1 MYKLLIKVRGKNK
14 KIREDILKEEVLKNL
29 NLKAENYS
37 LVLMRFEN
45 KVLELVI
52 KDKFFLNNMIDEI
65 TKLKLENKKLS
76 VLDLELDIQE
86 VRLEKLKKI
95 LENKRVKIEFLTPT
109 LFKIGSNFK
118 SEYSNTL
125 FFSWLLRKFNRE
137 LGIEEKIEIPKDK
150 MERVIILNRELEN
163 INIKLNNFET
173 GAFRGKIEL
182 DFQGIDSNLIENFE
196 KILNYGLKHNIGYKN
211 KNGYGKIRINN

>member
-1 MYKLLIKVRGKNK
+1 MYKLIIK
-14 KIREDILKEEVLKNL
+14 LKEKKENIQGKKLKKDFLNSL
-29 NLKAENYS
+29 NLKDNFSNLNTAKLKNGI
-37 LVLMRFEN
+37 
-45 KVLELVI
+45 LELII
-52 KDKFFLNNMIDEI
+52 KDKIFLNSIIDGI
-65 TKLKLENKKLS
+65 TRLKLENKKLS
-76 VLDLELDIQE
+76 FLDLELDIQE

>member
-1 MYKLLIKVRGKNK
+1 MYKLIIK
-14 KIREDILKEEVLKNL
+14 LKEKKENIQGKKLKKDFLNSL
-29 NLKAENYS
+29 NLKDNFSNLNTAKLKNGI
-37 LVLMRFEN
+37 
-45 KVLELVI
+45 LELII
-52 KDKFFLNNMIDEI
+52 KDKIFLNSIIDGI
-65 TKLKLENKKLS
+65 TRLKLENKKLS

>member
-1 MYKLLIKVRGKNK
+1 MYKLIIK
-14 KIREDILKEEVLKNL
+14 LKEKKENIQGKKLKKDFLNSL
-29 NLKAENYS
+29 NLKDNFSNLNTAKLKNGI
-37 LVLMRFEN
+37 
-45 KVLELVI
+45 LELII
-52 KDKFFLNNMIDEI
+52 KDKIFLNSIIDGI
-65 TKLKLENKKLS
+65 TRLKLENKKLS
-76 VLDLELDIQE
+76 FLDLELDIQE

-211 KNGYGKIRINN
+211 KKGYGKIRINN